1 MASNP
6 LSWVHCNRCFTFLL
20 QKTQKLY
27 LLSCQHIICGPCI
40 EQGKFP
46 LFPQHKIKFRY
57 FRKLI
62 SDEVSN
68 SSRCPLCKIDVKS
81 QLLGG
86 QMPESC
92 KILFHNNPLSDKRNW
107 MNIIQFQVKHRK
119 HLSRAIALTVGSVI
133 CLQVYGTLLIHNLS
147 SSQDSKLH
155 EAKAKLADLKSDLR
169 VVIKKRDEY
178 KKKRIALEKHLQR
191 FKEEHRKR
199 NESSFAESGYGGSVL
214 SRH

>member
-27 LLSCQHIICGPCI
+27 LLSCQHIICEPCI
-40 EQGKFP
+40 EQ
-46 LFPQHKIKFRY
+46 
-57 FRKLI
+57 
-62 SDEVSN
+62 DEVSN

-92 KILFHNNPLSDKRNW
+92 KILFHNKPLSDKKNW

-119 HLSRAIALTVGSVI
+119 HLSRAIALT
-133 CLQVYGTLLIHNLS
+133 
-147 SSQDSKLH
+147 DSKLH